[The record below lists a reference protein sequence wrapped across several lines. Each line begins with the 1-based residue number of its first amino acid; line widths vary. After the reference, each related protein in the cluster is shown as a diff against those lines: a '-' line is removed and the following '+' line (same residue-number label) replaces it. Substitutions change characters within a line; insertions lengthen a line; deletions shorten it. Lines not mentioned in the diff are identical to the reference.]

1 VIGVERK
8 IVKYGNSLGVR
19 IPSALLEALGV
30 AQDDTVEMEFDTRL
44 KAIIIKSKST
54 TSSGDYLE
62 QVVRDIVDKYLKE
75 RGL

>member
-1 VIGVERK
+1 MERK

-30 AQDDTVEMEFDTRL
+30 ALDDTVEMEFDTRL

-62 QVVRDIVDKYLKE
+62 RVVRDIVDRYLSE

>member
-1 VIGVERK
+1 MERK

-30 AQDDTVEMEFDTRL
+30 ALDDTVEMEFDTRL

-62 QVVRDIVDKYLKE
+62 RVVRDIVDRCLSE